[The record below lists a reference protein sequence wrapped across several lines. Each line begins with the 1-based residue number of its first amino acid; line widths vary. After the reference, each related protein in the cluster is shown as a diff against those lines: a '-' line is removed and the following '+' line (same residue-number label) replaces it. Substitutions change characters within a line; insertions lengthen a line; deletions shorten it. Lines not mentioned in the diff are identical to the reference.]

1 MQKFMGLLSGLACV
15 LFLGFC
21 CGAAAQPADAR
32 VLDAEELKAKV
43 VAITDAQNKV
53 MLKGSSQADVDALF
67 AMYHADFVYQH
78 QVYGGEYSR
87 EKLYANTLRLQAMG
101 KYNLTAP
108 RYQIQAQI
116 PGYNAVAVQRM
127 EMQQGAVHHHLAVF
141 EFRGDKVSRIIE
153 YWQ

>member
-1 MQKFMGLLSGLACV
+1 MQKVMGFISGLVAV
-15 LFLGFC
+15 LCLALS
-21 CGAAAQPADAR
+21 CGAAAQGAAPK
-32 VLDAEELKAKV
+32 VLDADALKAKV
-43 VAITDAQNKV
+43 VAITEAQNKV

-67 AMYHADFVYQH
+67 AMYHTDFVYQH

-87 EKLYANTLRLQAMG
+87 EKLYANTLRLQTMG

-108 RYQIQAQI
+108 RYQIQTQI
-116 PGYNAVAVQRM
+116 PGYNAVAVQRV
-127 EMQQGAVHHHLAVF
+127 EMQQGVAHHHLAVF

>member
-1 MQKFMGLLSGLACV
+1 MQKLMTLFKGLVAV
-15 LFLGFC
+15 LVLGFSC
-21 CGAAAQPADAR
+21 SAAAQGADSR
-32 VLDAEELKAKV
+32 ELDAAELKARV

-53 MLKGSSQADVDALF
+53 MLKGSTQADVDTLF

-108 RYQIQAQI
+108 RYQIQSQI
-116 PGYNAVAVQRM
+116 PGYNAVAVQRV
-127 EMQQGAVHHHLAVF
+127 EMQQGVAHHHLAVF

-153 YWQ
+153 YWK